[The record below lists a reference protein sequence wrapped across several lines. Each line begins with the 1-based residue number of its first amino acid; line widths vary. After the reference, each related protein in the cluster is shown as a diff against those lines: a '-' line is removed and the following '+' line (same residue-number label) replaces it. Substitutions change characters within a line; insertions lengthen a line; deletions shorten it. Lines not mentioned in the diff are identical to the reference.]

1 MEELILNI
9 EELAQRSNA
18 IRKQYHQLEM
28 QQDGHA
34 WTTEQDALA
43 FLTDASLV
51 GRQVMAQAGS
61 WPDGKDEQLLAD
73 KIGESVWWLSIL
85 ASENGID
92 LNEAVEGFLS
102 AKESQLNQ

>member
-1 MEELILNI
+1 LEIKEVS
-9 EELAQRSNA
+9 QRSNA
-18 IRKQYHQLEM
+18 IRAQYHQLEM

-43 FLTDASLV
+43 FLTDAGLV
-51 GRQVMAQAGS
+51 GRQVMAHAGS

-73 KIGESVWWLSIL
+73 KIGESIWWLSIL
-85 ASENGID
+85 ADESGID
-92 LNEAVEGFLS
+92 LNQAIEGFLS